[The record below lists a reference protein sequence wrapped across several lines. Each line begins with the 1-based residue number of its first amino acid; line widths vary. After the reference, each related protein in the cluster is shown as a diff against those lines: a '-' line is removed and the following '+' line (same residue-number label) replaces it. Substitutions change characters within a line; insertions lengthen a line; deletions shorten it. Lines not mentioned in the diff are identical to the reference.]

1 MSKILLLGGTG
12 FIGKSLLSQ
21 LENTNS
27 VKLMI
32 HNSDVDTNAQ
42 KFNGNIISKNSFM
55 NKIDDGETIINLLG
69 QMTSDESNF
78 YLSNI
83 LVSLLA
89 SVSLS
94 NPSDVTS

>member
-42 KFNGNIISKNSFM
+42 KFNGNILSKNSFM
-55 NKIDDGETIINLLG
+55 NKN
-69 QMTSDESNF
+69 
-78 YLSNI
+78 
-83 LVSLLA
+83 
-89 SVSLS
+89 
-94 NPSDVTS
+94 